1 VTFSFL
7 KAVCFLGSGWCVS
20 LVYRTEAEDST
31 GHDHVVTALKS
42 VEEVLGT
49 ELEKEFSEASK
60 NTLQIIAAPPTAISI
75 PIVCQAINVKARCS
89 ATAGSDGLQTCSW
102 YKGDLHH
109 KLVGSGHAWTH
120 CEFWRDR
127 MGLTA
132 AP

>member
-1 VTFSFL
+1 MLDDAVEDAPTLAGVFL
-7 KAVCFLGSGWCVS
+7 AAASRYSGTLERYAGDGVM
-20 LVYRTEAEDST
+20 VIFNDP
-31 GHDHVVTALKS
+31 VP
-42 VEEVLGT
+42 VENPA
-49 ELEKEFSEASK
+49 FRA
-60 NTLQIIAAPPTAISI
+60 NTLQIIAAPPTAMSV